1 MTCGLSVGAGL
12 VLADAGRP
20 VRRRLLQSR
29 GDSSGCARLV
39 AVEVAGG
46 VRHRGELEVLR
57 SRQREVQI
65 GRASCRERV

>member
-46 VRHRGELEVLR
+46 VRHRG
-57 SRQREVQI
+57 
-65 GRASCRERV
+65 